1 MFTDSE
7 TLYLMG
13 LGGFAFIAGEELKM
27 FLI

>member
-1 MFTDSE
+1 MFTEPE
-7 TLYLMG
+7 TFYLMG